1 MRFIEK
7 KFVDIKPSSTLSINE
22 LSKKI
27 QTQGKKV
34 FKFGLGQSPFP
45 VPPILV
51 KELQK
56 NAHSKDYLDV
66 SGLYELRDSIAKYH
80 TSKNKFGYNADDVL
94 VGPGS
99 KELLFQCQM
108 VFDGITLLPA
118 PSWVSYAPQANFL
131 GKKILWIQ
139 TTAKENWHI
148 TANLLEDICKKDK
161 ENKLLILNSPNNPSG
176 TSSRHLEELAFIAKK
191 YELIIISD
199 EIYAELDFT
208 GNYQSIAHFYPE
220 GTIVS
225 GGLSKWCG
233 AGGWRLGTMIFPQNL
248 SLIRK
253 AMRSVASETFTS
265 VSAPIQYAAVKAYKI
280 NHNEFLKKCRLIL
293 KFVSSFLHEEL
304 CSVGIK
310 ALKPTGGFYILC
322 DFSNVIKKTDNI
334 FSDKELSNFLLQK
347 LGVASLPGSDFGLAK
362 EKMILRLAFVD
373 FDGGKALKYLRYRN
387 KLEISDYKELF
398 PMVYEGLLKIKN
410 WVLEKNI

>member
-45 VPPILV
+45 VPSILV

-56 NAHSKDYLDV
+56 HAHSKDYLDV

-398 PMVYEGLLKIKN
+398 PMVYEGSLKIKN

>member
-45 VPPILV
+45 VPSILV

-56 NAHSKDYLDV
+56 HAHSKDYLDV

>member
-1 MRFIEK
+1 
-7 KFVDIKPSSTLSINE
+7 
-22 LSKKI
+22 
-27 QTQGKKV
+27 
-34 FKFGLGQSPFP
+34 
-45 VPPILV
+45 
-51 KELQK
+51 
-56 NAHSKDYLDV
+56 
-66 SGLYELRDSIAKYH
+66 
-80 TSKNKFGYNADDVL
+80 
-94 VGPGS
+94 
-99 KELLFQCQM
+99 
-108 VFDGITLLPA
+108 
-118 PSWVSYAPQANFL
+118 
-131 GKKILWIQ
+131 
-139 TTAKENWHI
+139 
-148 TANLLEDICKKDK
+148 
-161 ENKLLILNSPNNPSG
+161 
-176 TSSRHLEELAFIAKK
+176 
-191 YELIIISD
+191 
-199 EIYAELDFT
+199 
-208 GNYQSIAHFYPE
+208 
-220 GTIVS
+220 
-225 GGLSKWCG
+225 
-233 AGGWRLGTMIFPQNL
+233 
-248 SLIRK
+248 
-253 AMRSVASETFTS
+253 MRSVASETFTS

>member
-27 QTQGKKV
+27 QNQGKKV

-45 VPPILV
+45 VPTILV
-51 KELQK
+51 NELK
-56 NAHSKDYLDV
+56 KHAHSKDYLDV
-66 SGLYELRDSIAKYH
+66 SGLYELRDCIAKYH
-80 TSKNKFGYNADDVL
+80 TNKNKVRYNADDVL
-94 VGPGS
+94 IGPGS

-108 VFDGITLLPA
+108 VFDGITLLPS

-131 GKKILWIQ
+131 GKKILWLQ

-148 TANLLEDICKKDK
+148 TANLLEETCKKNK

-176 TSSRHLEELAFIAKK
+176 TSSLYLEELAFIAKK

-208 GNYQSIAHFYPE
+208 GNYHSITHFYPE

-248 SLIRK
+248 SFIRK
-253 AMRSVASETFTS
+253 AIRSVASETFTS
-265 VSAPIQYAAVKAYKI
+265 VSAPIQYAAVKAYKT
-280 NHNEFLKKCRLIL
+280 NHNEFLKKCRKIL
-293 KFVSSFLHEEL
+293 NFVSSFLHEEL

-322 DFSNVIKKTDNI
+322 DFSNVIKKSDNI
-334 FSDKELSNFLLQK
+334 FSDKELSNLLLQK
-347 LGVASLPGSDFGLAK
+347 LGVASLPGSDFGLEK

>member
-45 VPPILV
+45 VPSILV

-56 NAHSKDYLDV
+56 HAHSKDYLDV

-373 FDGGKALKYLRYRN
+373 FDGGKALKYLRHRN

-398 PMVYEGLLKIKN
+398 PMVCEGSLKIKN

>member
-27 QTQGKKV
+27 QNQGKKV

-45 VPPILV
+45 VPTILV
-51 KELQK
+51 NELK
-56 NAHSKDYLDV
+56 KHAHSKDYLDV
-66 SGLYELRDSIAKYH
+66 SGLYELRDCIAKYH
-80 TSKNKFGYNADDVL
+80 TNKNKVGYNADDVL
-94 VGPGS
+94 IGPGS

-334 FSDKELSNFLLQK
+334 FCDKELSNFLLQK

-398 PMVYEGLLKIKN
+398 PMVYEGSLKIKN

>member
-7 KFVDIKPSSTLSINE
+7 KFVNIKPSSTLSINE

-45 VPPILV
+45 VPSILV

-56 NAHSKDYLDV
+56 HAHSKDYLDV

-208 GNYQSIAHFYPE
+208 GNYQSISHFYPE

-387 KLEISDYKELF
+387 KIEISDYKELF

>member
-7 KFVDIKPSSTLSINE
+7 KFFDIKPSSTLSINE

-45 VPPILV
+45 VPSILV

-56 NAHSKDYLDV
+56 NAHIKDYLDV

-208 GNYQSIAHFYPE
+208 GNYQSITHFYPE

-373 FDGGKALKYLRYRN
+373 FDGGKALKYLRHRN
-387 KLEISDYKELF
+387 KFEISDYKELF

>member
-45 VPPILV
+45 VPSILV

>member
-45 VPPILV
+45 VPSILV

-56 NAHSKDYLDV
+56 HAHSKDYLNV

-265 VSAPIQYAAVKAYKI
+265 VSAPIQYAALKAYKI

-410 WVLEKNI
+410 WVLEKHI

>member
-7 KFVDIKPSSTLSINE
+7 KFFDIKPSSTLSINE

-45 VPPILV
+45 VPSILV

-56 NAHSKDYLDV
+56 HAHSKDYLDV

-148 TANLLEDICKKDK
+148 TANLLEDICKKSK

-322 DFSNVIKKTDNI
+322 DFSNVIKKSDNI

>member
-27 QTQGKKV
+27 QNQGKKV

-45 VPPILV
+45 VPTILV
-51 KELQK
+51 NELK
-56 NAHSKDYLDV
+56 KHAHSKDYLDV
-66 SGLYELRDSIAKYH
+66 SGLYELRDCIAKYH
-80 TSKNKFGYNADDVL
+80 TNKNKVRYNADDVL
-94 VGPGS
+94 IGPGS

-108 VFDGITLLPA
+108 VFDGITLLPS

-131 GKKILWIQ
+131 GKKILWLQ

-148 TANLLEDICKKDK
+148 TANLLEETCKKNK

-176 TSSRHLEELAFIAKK
+176 TSSLYLEELAFIAKK

-208 GNYQSIAHFYPE
+208 GNYHSITHFYPE

-253 AMRSVASETFTS
+253 AMRSVASETFIS

-334 FSDKELSNFLLQK
+334 FSDKELSNLLLQK
-347 LGVASLPGSDFGLAK
+347 LGVASLPGSDFGLEK

>member
-27 QTQGKKV
+27 QNQGKKV

-45 VPPILV
+45 VPTILV
-51 KELQK
+51 NELK
-56 NAHSKDYLDV
+56 KHAHSKDYLDV
-66 SGLYELRDSIAKYH
+66 SGLYELRDCIAKYH
-80 TSKNKFGYNADDVL
+80 TNKNKVRYNADDVL
-94 VGPGS
+94 IGPGS

-108 VFDGITLLPA
+108 VFDGITLLPS

-131 GKKILWIQ
+131 GKKILWLQ

-148 TANLLEDICKKDK
+148 TANLLEETCKKNK

-176 TSSRHLEELAFIAKK
+176 TSSLYLEELAFIAKK

-208 GNYQSIAHFYPE
+208 GNYHSITHFYPE

-253 AMRSVASETFTS
+253 AIRSVASETFTS
-265 VSAPIQYAAVKAYKI
+265 VSAPIQYAAVKAYKT
-280 NHNEFLKKCRLIL
+280 NHNEFLKKCRKIL
-293 KFVSSFLHEEL
+293 NFVSSFLHEEL

-322 DFSNVIKKTDNI
+322 DFSNVIKKSDNI
-334 FSDKELSNFLLQK
+334 FSDKELSNLLLQK
-347 LGVASLPGSDFGLAK
+347 LGVASLPGSDFGLEK

-398 PMVYEGLLKIKN
+398 PMVYEGSLKIKN

>member
-45 VPPILV
+45 VPSILV

-56 NAHSKDYLDV
+56 HAHSKDYLDV

-347 LGVASLPGSDFGLAK
+347 LGVASLPGSDFGLTK

-410 WVLEKNI
+410 WVLEKHI

>member
-45 VPPILV
+45 VPSILV

-56 NAHSKDYLDV
+56 HAHSKDYLDV

-334 FSDKELSNFLLQK
+334 FSDKELSNFLLQQ

>member
-45 VPPILV
+45 VPSILV

-56 NAHSKDYLDV
+56 HAHSKDYLDV

-208 GNYQSIAHFYPE
+208 GNYQSITHFYPE